1 MLINIIRSWVRKD
14 DGVTAIEFS
23 FLLAPFMM
31 LTLGIIEIAFMFTSA
46 SLLEGA
52 TNSAAR
58 LIRTGQLQESGQ
70 APEDVFRDALCN
82 YAAVFVNCDDV
93 IIEVQELDSFADF
106 GSMDVQFDADGNVV
120 SRGVAPGGSNSSVLI
135 RTAYQY
141 QFLTPGVGS
150 LLSGGDGV
158 VTFISTIVLQT
169 EPYDFDGV

>member
-1 MLINIIRSWVRKD
+1 MN
-14 DGVTAIEFS
+14 
-23 FLLAPFMM
+23 
-31 LTLGIIEIAFMFTSA
+31 
-46 SLLEGA
+46 
-52 TNSAAR
+52 
-58 LIRTGQLQESGQ
+58 
-70 APEDVFRDALCN
+70 CN
-82 YAAVFVNCDDV
+82 DV

-120 SRGVAPGGSNSSVLI
+120 SRGVAPGGSDSSVLI

-158 VTFISTIVLQT
+158 VNFISTIVLQT